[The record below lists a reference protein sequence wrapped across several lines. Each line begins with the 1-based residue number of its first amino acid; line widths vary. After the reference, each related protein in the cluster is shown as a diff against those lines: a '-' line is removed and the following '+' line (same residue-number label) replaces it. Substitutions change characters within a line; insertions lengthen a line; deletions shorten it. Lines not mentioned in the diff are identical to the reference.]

1 MLATIMNSLAMQSA
15 LERCGIVT
23 RVLSAITMQAVCEP
37 YIRRRAI
44 RHMEKGRV
52 VVFAAGTG
60 NPFFTTDTAAALR
73 ASEMGCDA
81 LLKATKVDG
90 VYSADP
96 KKVAAAERFDAY
108 RLPELF
114 SGLPRDAAAFPVPYL
129 GANVPQ
135 AWAAAAVFRLV
146 AILCGIH
153 TVGRTRTMYV
163 NPDLPDWLP
172 SLTLRNLRAGHGAME
187 LHLERDRVQAVGNTT
202 GFKVVHGR
210 LPRPALVEAP
220 LARS

>member
-1 MLATIMNSLAMQSA
+1 VA
-15 LERCGIVT
+15 EGI
-23 RVLSAITMQAVCEP
+23 
-37 YIRRRAI
+37 
-44 RHMEKGRV
+44 
-52 VVFAAGTG
+52 F
-60 NPFFTTDTAAALR
+60 
-73 ASEMGCDA
+73 
-81 LLKATKVDG
+81 
-90 VYSADP
+90 
-96 KKVAAAERFDAY
+96 AAAERFDAY

-135 AWAAAAVFRLV
+135 AWAAAAVFRLI
-146 AILCGIH
+146 AILAGIH

-210 LPRPALVEAP
+210 LPRPALDEAP
-220 LARS
+220 LARA